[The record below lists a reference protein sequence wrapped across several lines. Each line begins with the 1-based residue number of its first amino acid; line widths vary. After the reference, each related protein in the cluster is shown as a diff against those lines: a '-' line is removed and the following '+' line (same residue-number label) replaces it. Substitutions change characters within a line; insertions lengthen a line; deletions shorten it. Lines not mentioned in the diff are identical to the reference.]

1 MMVKTRDA
9 LRCLLALCA
18 VLTLHDS
25 TQAASPSLGGISP
38 RGIQRGVESTLTFNG
53 GRLADAQEILFYSP
67 GIEVIKLEPTDGNV
81 VATVKVLDNCRLG
94 QHVAQVRTATGV
106 SEYRTFYIGPYGPTE
121 EKEPN
126 SEFTAPQPIT
136 LNTTVNGVVQN
147 EDVDY
152 YSIEVKKGQRIAV
165 EVEGMRLGT
174 TLFDPYVAILNSKR
188 FELSSADDSPLVKQD
203 AVASAM
209 ASEDGT
215 YIIEVRESAYGG
227 NGNCRYRL
235 HVGTFPRPTAVY
247 PAGGKLG
254 ESIEVTFLGD
264 ASGPLKRTFQL
275 PSEPQDLFGLEASD
289 GDAVAP
295 SPNSFR
301 LFEHGNAFEAE
312 PNNEIAE
319 ATPVELPLAF
329 NGIIEK
335 PGDID
340 CFKFTAKKGASY
352 EVECYARRIRSGL
365 DAVMN
370 IYYADGRGIAGN
382 DDSRGPDSYF
392 RFNVPEDGEY
402 VVRVTDHLGAGAPDY
417 VYRIEMVPPRTSLSV
432 SIPRVARYSQY
443 RQWIVV
449 PRGNKFATLLT
460 ASRGSFGGDLVIN
473 DDNLPAGITIL
484 NKTMPAN
491 MNTMPLILEAAID
504 APIGGSLV
512 DFTAR
517 HADES
522 QNISGGYSNVG
533 DFIRGAPG
541 QSVYW
546 QVNVNRLPICVVEE
560 VPFTL
565 EIVQPKVPIVRD
577 GTMQLK
583 VVAHKKEG
591 WDEQINVQLPFRPPG
606 ISASSSINIPKGQNE
621 AGYPI
626 TANGGAQIKSWII
639 YVIGSADAGGTVWVS
654 SQPATL
660 EVAERYVGVAMLRA
674 ATEQGIETEIVCNF
688 THNREFPGVAKVQ
701 LLGLPAGATTVE
713 MEITK
718 DTKELVFPIAVT
730 KETRDGTH
738 KNIFCRVLITEN
750 GEPVMHSRLGST
762 ELRVDKPIPPKK
774 NAPPKPAVVAEAPK
788 PKEPDPP
795 MKVRLTRLQQLRL
808 DAKKKAE
815 AEAGG
820 GGGG

>member
-1 MMVKTRDA
+1 MRKIHHVA
-9 LRCLLALCA
+9 PVILSLLALLA
-18 VLTLHDS
+18 L
-25 TQAASPSLGGISP
+25 QAPAYSASPSLGGISP
-38 RGIQRGVESTLTFNG
+38 RGIQRGAESALTFG
-53 GRLADAQEILFYSP
+53 GSRLADAQEILFYSP
-67 GIEVIKLEPTDGNV
+67 GIEVIKLEPSDGNV
-81 VATVKVLDNCRLG
+81 IATVKVLDNCRLG
-94 QHVAQVRTATGV
+94 EHVAQVRTATGV
-106 SEYRTFYIGPYGPTE
+106 SEYRTFYVGPYGPSE

-126 SEFTAPQPIT
+126 SDFNEPQPIE

-152 YSIEVKKGQRIAV
+152 YSVQVKKGQRIAA

-174 TLFDPYVAILNSKR
+174 ALFDPYVAILNSKR

-203 AVASAM
+203 AVASAI
-209 ASEDGT
+209 AAEDGT

-227 NGNCRYRL
+227 SGSCRYRL
-235 HVGTFPRPTAVY
+235 HVGTFPRPTAVF

-264 ASGPLKRTFQL
+264 AGGPLKRTFQL
-275 PSEPQDLFGLEASD
+275 PSEPQEKFGLEAAD
-289 GDAVAP
+289 GEAVAP
-295 SPNSFR
+295 SQNTFR
-301 LFEHGNAFEAE
+301 LFEHGNAFEVE
-312 PNNEIAE
+312 PNNEIAV

-329 NGIIEK
+329 NGIISER
-335 PGDID
+335 GDID
-340 CFKFTAKKGASY
+340 YFKFTAKKGASY

-370 IYYADGRGIAGN
+370 IYYADGRSIAGN

-402 VVRVTDHLGAGAPDY
+402 VLRVTDHLGAGALDY
-417 VYRIEMVPPRTSLSV
+417 VYRIEMAPPKQSLSV

-460 ASRGSFGGDLVIN
+460 ASRVGFGGDLVIN
-473 DDNLPAGITIL
+473 DDNLPEGVTIL
-484 NKTMPAN
+484 NKEMPSN
-491 MNTMPLILEAAID
+491 MNTMPLIFEASAD
-504 APIGGSLV
+504 APISGKLV
-512 DFTAR
+512 DFTAQPT
-517 HADES
+517 DE
-522 QNISGGYSNVG
+522 NLKIRGGYSNIG

-546 QVNVNRLPICVVEE
+546 TVNVNKIPICVVEE

-577 GTMQLK
+577 GSMNLK
-583 VVAHKKEG
+583 IVAHKKEG
-591 WDEQINVQLPFRPPG
+591 WDEAISVQLPFRPPG
-606 ISASSSINIPKGQNE
+606 IGAASSVNIPKGQNE
-621 AGYPI
+621 VGYPI
-626 TANGGAQIKSWII
+626 TANGGAGIQAWTI
-639 YVIGSADAGGTVWVS
+639 YAIGSADAGGTVWVS
-654 SQPATL
+654 SQPASL
-660 EVAERYVGVAMLRA
+660 EIAERYVGVELLRA
-674 ATEQGIETEIVCNF
+674 ATEQGKETEIVANF
-688 THNREFPGVAKVQ
+688 THNREFLGAAKAQ

-713 MEITK
+713 MDLTK
-718 DTKELVFPIAVT
+718 DTTELVFPIQTT

-738 KNIFCRVLITEN
+738 KNIFVRLLITEN
-750 GEPVMHSRLGST
+750 EEPVIHSRLGST

-774 NAPPKPAVVAEAPK
+774 NEPPKPMPVAAAPK
-788 PKEPDPP
+788 PKEPEPAV
-795 MKVRLTRLQQLRL
+795 KVRLTRLQQLRL